1 LRHSFVS
8 MLHEQGS
15 DLAYIA
21 QQVGHS
27 SPVITAQTYVK
38 VLRPRRRNVVQ
49 GIEAALRVSNLST
62 VPTEAGNTT
71 QHDVVVTPR
80 EVGRA
85 NTGQHVTNP
94 LEEAKYFKAE

>member
-1 LRHSFVS
+1 

-38 VLRPRRRNVVQ
+38 VLRPRRRNVV
-49 GIEAALRVSNLST
+49 
-62 VPTEAGNTT
+62 
-71 QHDVVVTPR
+71 
-80 EVGRA
+80 
-85 NTGQHVTNP
+85 
-94 LEEAKYFKAE
+94 